1 MKDFGFE
8 IIKKSNEAP
17 LARVG
22 VIHTPHGDIET
33 PAFIPVGTKATVKSL
48 LPEDFEKYIEPEAC
62 LANTYH
68 LYLEPGNEIVKKHG
82 GFAKMM
88 NYIGPTF
95 TDSGGFQV
103 FSLGA
108 AMGVGVSKIAKRED
122 LTNQNIDKNLE
133 DKIEKKNILSFIK
146 NLFAKKI
153 VKIVPK
159 SLVKISEN
167 GVEFRSVI
175 DGSKHFFTPE
185 KSMEIQHELGGD
197 IFFAFDECTS
207 PLANLDYQKEA
218 LERTHRWA
226 KRSLAH
232 HHKLGKS
239 EATGEIQA
247 LYAVVQGGA
256 FDDLRKYS
264 AKTLGEMKIEIN
276 GEEKYFDGFGI
287 GGSFTKEDMAKT
299 VKIST
304 ENLPEN
310 KPRHL
315 LGIGEIEDLFLG
327 VEYGIDTFDC
337 VTPTR
342 LARNGALYTKEGRIN
357 LYNAK
362 YKEDYSPV
370 CDDPTC
376 YAHQYTKSYLAHL
389 FRSKEM
395 IAATISSLHNRHF
408 IVHLVKD
415 IRQSILDERF
425 FEFKKEVL
433 ETYTREI
440 LLNDNP
446 FNKIKNKDKTI
457 EIRLSYPHRKRLKIG
472 DKIIFVNKDSKE
484 RLEKEVKEIIY
495 TKTFEEL
502 ISKRNIKAFG
512 YKNKEEL
519 LDVLYSLYKKEDEE
533 KLGVMGI
540 MV

>member
-1 MKDFGFE
+1 MRDFSFS
-8 IIKKSNEAP
+8 IIKKSSEAP

-22 VIHTPHGDIET
+22 VIHTAHGDIET
-33 PAFIPVGTKATVKSL
+33 PAFIPVGTKATVKSI
-48 LPEDFEKYIEPEAC
+48 LPEDFDKYVGADAV

-68 LYLEPGNEIVKKHG
+68 LYLEPGEEIVKKHG

-88 NYIGPTF
+88 NYEGPTF

-108 AMGVGVSKIAKRED
+108 AMGVGVSKIAKRQD
-122 LTNQNIDKNLE
+122 LTNENIDKNLE
-133 DKIEKKNILSFIK
+133 NKKSYK
-146 NLFAKKI
+146 NDFFQKAKKLLLSLFNKNKKEEI
-153 VKIVPK
+153 QK

-167 GVEFRSVI
+167 GVEFRSVF
-175 DGSKHFFTPE
+175 DGGKHFFTPE
-185 KSMEIQHELGGD
+185 KSMEIQHDLGGD

-207 PLANLDYQKEA
+207 PLAKYDYQVEA

-232 HHKLGKS
+232 HAKLGAS
-239 EATGEIQA
+239 SATGEMQA

-256 FDDLRKYS
+256 YDELRKQS
-264 AKTLGEMKIEIN
+264 AQTLGEMNVDGKS
-276 GEEKYFDGFGI
+276 FDGFGI

-342 LARNGALYTKEGRIN
+342 LARNGSLYTKEGRIN
-357 LYNAK
+357 IFNSK
-362 YKEDYSPV
+362 YKNDYSPV
-370 CDDPTC
+370 CDDHNC
-376 YAHQYTKSYLAHL
+376 YAHKYTKSYLAHL

-395 IAATISSLHNRHF
+395 IAATIASLHNLHF

-415 IRQSILDERF
+415 IRQSILEDRF
-425 FEFKKEVL
+425 FEFRKE
-433 ETYTREI
+433 T
-440 LLNDNP
+440 LN
-446 FNKIKNKDKTI
+446 
-457 EIRLSYPHRKRLKIG
+457 R
-472 DKIIFVNKDSKE
+472 
-484 RLEKEVKEIIY
+484 
-495 TKTFEEL
+495 
-502 ISKRNIKAFG
+502 
-512 YKNKEEL
+512 YKN
-519 LDVLYSLYKKEDEE
+519 
-533 KLGVMGI
+533 I
-540 MV
+540 

>member
-1 MKDFGFE
+1 MKDFSFS
-8 IIKKSNEAP
+8 ISKKSIEAP

-33 PAFIPVGTKATVKSL
+33 PAFIPVGTKATIKSI
-48 LPEDFEKYIEPEAC
+48 LPEDFQKYVVADAC

-68 LYLEPGNEIVKKHG
+68 LYLEPGSEIVKKHG

-88 NYIGPTF
+88 NYAGPTF

-122 LTNQNIDKNLE
+122 LTNENIDKNLAE
-133 DKIEKKNILSFIK
+133 NTERKSILSKLKYFFIK
-146 NLFAKKI
+146 NKILFVEILI
-153 VKIVPK
+153 VLYVGFIARTLGEDMNLLVNFVIMTFTFFFIEILFFRKYRIKNNLEFINLKVDNTEDKK

-167 GVEFRSVI
+167 GVEFRSVF

-185 KSMEIQHELGGD
+185 KSMEIQHDLGAD

-207 PLANLDYQKEA
+207 PLANYDYQVEA

-226 KRSLAH
+226 KRSLIH
-232 HHKLGKS
+232 HHKLGVS
-239 EATGEIQA
+239 EATSKMQA

-256 FDDLRKYS
+256 FDELRKES
-264 AKTLGEMKIEIN
+264 AKTLGEMNIEIN
-276 GEEKYFDGFGI
+276 NEKKYFDGFGI

-299 VKIST
+299 VRIAT

-327 VEYGIDTFDC
+327 IEYGIDTFDC

-342 LARNGALYTKEGRIN
+342 IARNGSIYTKEGKIN
-357 LYNAK
+357 IFNSK
-362 YKEDYSPV
+362 YKSDMSPV
-370 CDDPTC
+370 CDDTSC
-376 YAHQYTKSYLAHL
+376 YAHKYTKSYLAHL

-395 IAATISSLHNRHF
+395 IAATIASIHNLHF
-408 IVHLVKD
+408 IVHLVRD
-415 IRQSILDERF
+415 IRQSILEDRF
-425 FEFKKEVL
+425 FEFKKEYL
-433 ETYTREI
+433 ER
-440 LLNDNP
+440 
-446 FNKIKNKDKTI
+446 
-457 EIRLSYPHRKRLKIG
+457 
-472 DKIIFVNKDSKE
+472 
-484 RLEKEVKEIIY
+484 
-495 TKTFEEL
+495 
-502 ISKRNIKAFG
+502 
-512 YKNKEEL
+512 
-519 LDVLYSLYKKEDEE
+519 YKK
-533 KLGVMGI
+533 
-540 MV
+540 

>member
-1 MKDFGFE
+1 MKEFSFS
-8 IIKKSNEAP
+8 ISKKSKEAP
-17 LARVG
+17 FARVG

-33 PAFIPVGTKATVKSL
+33 PAFIPVGTKATIKSI
-48 LPEDFEKYIEPEAC
+48 LPEDFQKYVGAGAC

-68 LYLEPGNEIVKKHG
+68 LYLEPGSEIVKNHS

-88 NYIGPTF
+88 NYNGPTF

-133 DKIEKKNILSFIK
+133 NKNEENIF
-146 NLFAKKI
+146 FKKI
-153 VKIVPK
+153 KVFFISIFSKNKKEEKQK

-167 GVEFRSVI
+167 GVEFRSVF

-185 KSMEIQHELGGD
+185 KSMEIQHDLGGD

-207 PLANLDYQKEA
+207 PLANYDYQVEA

-232 HHKLGKS
+232 HIKLGKS
-239 EATGEIQA
+239 EATNQIQA

-256 FDDLRKYS
+256 FDELRKQS
-264 AKTLGEMKIEIN
+264 AITLGEMNID
-276 GEEKYFDGFGI
+276 GKYFDGFGI

-304 ENLPEN
+304 ENLPED

-342 LARNGALYTKEGRIN
+342 LARNGSIYTKEGRIN
-357 LYNAK
+357 IFNSK

-370 CDDPTC
+370 CNDPTC
-376 YAHQYTKSYLAHL
+376 YAHKYTKSYLAHL

-395 IAATISSLHNRHF
+395 VAATIASLHNLHF

-415 IRQSILDERF
+415 IRQSLIEDRF
-425 FEFKKEVL
+425 FEFKREVL
-433 ETYTREI
+433 EK
-440 LLNDNP
+440 
-446 FNKIKNKDKTI
+446 FKN
-457 EIRLSYPHRKRLKIG
+457 
-472 DKIIFVNKDSKE
+472 
-484 RLEKEVKEIIY
+484 
-495 TKTFEEL
+495 
-502 ISKRNIKAFG
+502 
-512 YKNKEEL
+512 
-519 LDVLYSLYKKEDEE
+519 
-533 KLGVMGI
+533 
-540 MV
+540 